1 MLLGAVSA
9 QYEPRAAFAAGAM
22 IASFLFFFSL
32 GYGARA
38 LGPLFEKPLAW
49 RVLDLLI
56 GLVMWAIAAR
66 LAFG

>member
-1 MLLGAVSA
+1 MGPLQNGC
-9 QYEPRAAFAAGAM
+9 
-22 IASFLFFFSL
+22 
-32 GYGARA
+32 YGARA